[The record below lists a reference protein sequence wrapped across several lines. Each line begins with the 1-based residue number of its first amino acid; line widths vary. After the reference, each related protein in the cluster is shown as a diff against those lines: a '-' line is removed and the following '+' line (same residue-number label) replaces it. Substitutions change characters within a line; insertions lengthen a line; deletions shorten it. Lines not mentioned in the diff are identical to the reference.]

1 MLSAIKKMPETFDTT
16 YLFDHILLL
25 SKVEEGRNQ
34 LKEGKGQST
43 EDARK
48 KLKKWLK

>member
-1 MLSAIKKMPETFDTT
+1 MPETFDTT
-16 YLFDHILLL
+16 YLFDHMLLL
-25 SKVEEGRNQ
+25 SKVGEGRAQ